1 MSRHKRHASQ
11 YTPIPD
17 KLALSSL
24 SRTTEG
30 QEEPAPLEMVTP
42 DLQINEE
49 TILTIDPPIDVPKAI
64 EPIYAAY
71 RILEDRKIGWAG
83 GHTTIRAGKVIR
95 DKELIQACKDQK
107 VPMEGVV

>member
-11 YTPIPD
+11 YTPTPD
-17 KLALSSL
+17 KLALSSFL
-24 SRTTEG
+24 QTTEG
-30 QEEPAPLEMVTP
+30 QEEPASSSTVTMALWVDTETLE
-42 DLQINEE
+42 IIE
-49 TILTIDPPIDVPKAI
+49 PPIDVPKAI

-95 DKELIQACKDQK
+95 DKELIQACRDQK
-107 VPMEGVV
+107 VPMEGVE